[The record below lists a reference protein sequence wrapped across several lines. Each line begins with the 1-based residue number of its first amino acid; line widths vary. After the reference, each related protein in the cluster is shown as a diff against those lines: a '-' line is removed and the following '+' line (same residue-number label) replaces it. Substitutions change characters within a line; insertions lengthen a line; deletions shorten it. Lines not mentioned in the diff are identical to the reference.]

1 MMSIGSMPMVP
12 PGGSPRDQ
20 VVNNLSAQ
28 VEAGEISSED
38 QEAMLDALD
47 AIHAQRQATEKPDFS
62 SGPPAKEEVL
72 AKFETMLSD
81 QVDAGTISQE
91 QADHLSEMF
100 EDGGLSNPGHAGP
113 LGQAPGAQSEEQ
125 SGAMMEEL
133 MKVVLEQL
141 QGSSNYDGNGDRASS
156 SVSSLLADFKV

>member
-38 QEAMLDALD
+38 QEAMLEALD
-47 AIHAQRQATEKPDFS
+47 TIHAQREATEKPDFS

-81 QVDAGTISQE
+81 QIDAGTISQE

-100 EDGGLSNPGHAGP
+100 EDGGLGNPGHVGP
-113 LGQAPGAQSEEQ
+113 LGQAPGAQSDVQ

-141 QGSSNYDGNGDRASS
+141 QGSSSYDGNGDRSS
-156 SVSSLLADFKV
+156 SNVSSLLADFKV